1 MDHNRADSG
10 FSGRHIGRSYKTSC
24 SREIKAL
31 VFEARKKEDVMLR
44 TTRRSF
50 GVIASIHGLPEK
62 TNELRRYLYDLACLT
77 RHQKGCISC
86 EMIENGCDSTEFTLL
101 EEWSDRKAH
110 DAHFKTPIITIAM
123 HSIQNMLSNEIGRR
137 RPILRLNSIRYGT
150 NTYCLTAD

>member
-1 MDHNRADSG
+1 
-10 FSGRHIGRSYKTSC
+10 
-24 SREIKAL
+24 
-31 VFEARKKEDVMLR
+31 MLR